1 MNAFRRILCAAT
13 IPAALAGCRL
23 FTDTAT
29 LVVENRS
36 SLSIDD
42 VRIAPPESAAWSDDL
57 LAATISSG
65 ESHTFRGLTPGTYD
79 ILVWDTEEGWDV
91 WLGEVLE
98 PWERHTIA
106 YPH

>member
-1 MNAFRRILCAAT
+1 MKNVRSFLFLPLLLAL
-13 IPAALAGCRL
+13 LAGCRL

-36 SLSIDD
+36 SCTID
-42 VRIAPPESAAWSDDL
+42 VVQIAPPEAMAWSDDL
-57 LAATISSG
+57 LAATIPPG
-65 ESHTFRGLTPGTYD
+65 ESLAFRGLTPGTYD
-79 ILVWDTEEGWDV
+79 ILIWDTEEGWDV